1 MCCISLSFSVEEMN
15 PSDDLS
21 RDLGE
26 FLEKLEKDDDF
37 FAYAVELIDGVI
49 EKKKRSL
56 IL

>member
-1 MCCISLSFSVEEMN
+1 MCCISLSFSVEMN

-21 RDLGE
+21 RDLDE

-49 EKKKRSL
+49 EKKRSL